1 MKVTNAPNQLPNGVQ
16 NPKQKERKAPKETPF
31 EKNFGVKYRFATPLT
46 KSRMGSPYPNLK

>member
-46 KSRMGSPYPNLK
+46 NSRMGSPYPNLK